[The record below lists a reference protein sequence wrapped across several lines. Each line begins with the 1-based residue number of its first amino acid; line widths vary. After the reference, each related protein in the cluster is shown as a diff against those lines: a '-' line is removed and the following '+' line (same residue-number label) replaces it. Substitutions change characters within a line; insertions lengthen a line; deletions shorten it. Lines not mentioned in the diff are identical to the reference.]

1 MTPDEAATRRVAD
14 VLRWL
19 RSQADE
25 HDRAAAQLGPQYPSG
40 HDALVRAAELR
51 RVAGQIA
58 RKFT

>member
-1 MTPDEAATRRVAD
+1 MSPDEAATRRVAD

-19 RSQADE
+19 RCQAEE
-25 HDRAAAQLGPQYPSG
+25 HDRAAAQLGQYPSG

-51 RVAGQIA
+51 RVASQIA